1 MEIIGHHEQ
10 IAKLKRM
17 IANNKIP
24 HSLLLSGPSHIGKKT
39 VALNWI
45 KELYQ
50 KDTIE
55 NHPDFLM
62 ICPEKRQIL
71 LEEAEKIRQHLL
83 LRPHSSGWKT
93 VLVDEAHLM
102 NHEAQSSLLKTLEE
116 PRGQTIII
124 LVSSQP
130 FSFLPTITSRV
141 QKISFTPVSFKEMV
155 KVWPQADQSLLQRG
169 APGVLTDQKFLTKR
183 EKIKNNLDK
192 ILELDLKQRFQE
204 VKKIAK
210 EDDVGEILEEWTLL
224 LREKMLQS
232 KEKKS
237 FRLAIESVQQTIYL
251 ISRRVNTKLALEA
264 LMIEL

>member
-17 IANNKIP
+17 ISNNKIP

-39 VALNWI
+39 VDLNWI

-50 KDTIE
+50 KDNLE
-55 NHPDFLM
+55 DHPDFLM
-62 ICPEKRQIL
+62 VSPEKRQIL
-71 LEEAEKIRQHLL
+71 LEEVEKIRGHLL
-83 LRPHSSGWKT
+83 LRPHSSEWKT

-102 NHEAQSSLLKTLEE
+102 NNEAQSSLLKTLEE

-141 QKISFTPVSFKEMV
+141 QKISFSPVSFKEMV
-155 KVWPQADQSLLQRG
+155 TAWPKADETLLYRG
-169 APGVLTDQKFLTKR
+169 APGIFNDKKFLTKR
-183 EKIKNNLDK
+183 EKIRGVLEK
-192 ILELDLKQRFQE
+192 ILGLDLKKRFEE

-210 EDDVGEILEEWTLL
+210 EDDVAEFLEEWTLL

-232 KEKKS
+232 QDKKH
-237 FRLAIESVQQTIYL
+237 FRLAIESVQKTIYL

-264 LMIEL
+264 LMMEI